1 MEPVKV
7 GVIGCGNISGIYFR
21 NGALFN
27 STEIVA
33 CADLVPERAK
43 ASAEEFSI
51 PKACS
56 VDELLADSEIEL
68 VLNLTIPKAHGP
80 LGLDALEAGKC
91 VHTEKPLAV
100 TREDGRR
107 MVALAKEKGVL
118 LGAAPDTFM
127 GAGLQTCRKLIDD
140 GWIGEPVAATAF
152 MQCHGNEHWH
162 PDPGFFYQPG
172 GGPMFDM
179 GPYYITALVS
189 LMGPVKQV
197 SGVTRTAFSER
208 LITSEPRYGE
218 VISVN
223 TATHVAGAM
232 DFANGAVAT
241 MVMSFDVWGHH
252 LPCIEIHGTEG
263 SLSVPDPNGFGG
275 VVQVCRPR
283 TREWETVPL
292 THQYAENARGIG
304 PADMACALRTG
315 RRHRANEAL
324 AYHVLDVMHAFQ
336 DSSDK
341 GAHVTLESTCE
352 RPAPLPMNPRRGDI
366 DV

>member
-7 GVIGCGNISGIYFR
+7 GLIGCGNISETYFK

-27 STEIVA
+27 NTEIVA
-33 CADLVPERAK
+33 CADIIPERAE
-43 ASAEEFSI
+43 ASATEYAI
-51 PKACS
+51 PK
-56 VDELLADSEIEL
+56 VYTVEEMLADPDIEL
-68 VLNLTIPKAHGP
+68 VLNLTVPKAHGS
-80 LGLDALEAGKC
+80 LGMAALDAGKC
-91 VHTEKPLAV
+91 LYNEKPLAV
-100 TREDGRR
+100 TREDGKR

-152 MQCHGNEHWH
+152 MQCHGHEHWH
-162 PDPGFFYQPG
+162 PDPDFFYQAG

-179 GPYYITALVS
+179 GPYYVTALVA
-189 LMGPVKQV
+189 LMGPVKRV
-197 SGVTRTAFSER
+197 AGTTRTTFSER
-208 LITSEPRYGE
+208 SITSEPRFGE
-218 VISVN
+218 IIKVN
-223 TATHVAGAM
+223 TATHLAGTM
-232 DFANGAVAT
+232 DFANGAIAT
-241 MVMSFDVWGHH
+241 LVMSFDVWGHH

-275 VVQVCRPR
+275 VVQVCRPHM
-283 TREWETVPL
+283 REWAPVPL
-292 THQYAENARGIG
+292 THRYAENSRGIG

-336 DSSDK
+336 DSSDR
-341 GAHVTLESTCE
+341 GIHVLLESTCK
-352 RPAPLPMNPRRGDI
+352 RPAPLPMNPRLGEI
-366 DV
+366 DR